1 MNGYTLMAETYKKAA
16 EEGKITQEEAAKRIR
31 IYEFLAT
38 CDTEDKQIL
47 YSSSAFNDFMRSEIS
62 ITIDELK
69 DEGTLTDKQA
79 PIVRSRLY
87 ANMTE

>member
-1 MNGYTLMAETYKKAA
+1 MNGYTLMADTYKKAA
-16 EEGKITQEEAAKRIR
+16 EEGKITQEEAAKKIR
-31 IYEFLAT
+31 IYDFLAT

-69 DEGTLTDKQA
+69 DEGILTDKQA